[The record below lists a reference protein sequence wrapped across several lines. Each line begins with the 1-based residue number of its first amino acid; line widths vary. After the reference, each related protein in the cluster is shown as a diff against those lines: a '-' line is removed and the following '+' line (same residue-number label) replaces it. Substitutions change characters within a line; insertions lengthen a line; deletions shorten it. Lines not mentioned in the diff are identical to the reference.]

1 MKGPS
6 SQMQTTTKA
15 TLPDVIPATMR
26 AATLLGAG
34 GPDMLRVEDRPVPMP
49 GPAQMLIRTAWAGV
63 NPHDCAQ
70 RQRGSGPAGQTDI
83 LGLEVSGIV
92 AGVGEGVDERMIG
105 ERVVAL
111 VMGGG
116 NAEWCIAEEK
126 LVLPL
131 PDHISFREGGAL
143 PEGMFTAWFNV
154 MEAGRLAHGEW
165 LLVHG
170 GTGGVGSAAI
180 QIAVACGARVISTGG
195 SAEKQA
201 IARELGATLA
211 LNYRTDDVAAAVAE
225 ATGGRGV
232 NVILETTGG
241 AHATSNLDMLARDGR
256 IAHISG
262 RGTFSPPLG
271 MIMQK
276 RAVIT
281 GSLMRA
287 MELPRKIVVATLL
300 RERIWP
306 RLGRP
311 IRPLIDREFALADV
325 AEAHRRVDAGDTMG
339 RVLLRVWEPEGGE
352 TAA

>member
-211 LNYRTDDVAAAVAE
+211 PDDVLTAIDLPLWPADHGWSWQEYARRHGDFAIAGAGALLTLDGAGRIDRAALVIAGLGAVPVRLEAGERMLLNEAPSEALFTAIAAE
-225 ATGGRGV
+225 AETLEAMEDAYVTAQYRQHLAGV
-232 NVILETTGG
+232 LC
-241 AHATSNLDMLARDGR
+241 R
-256 IAHISG
+256 
-262 RGTFSPPLG
+262 
-271 MIMQK
+271 
-276 RAVIT
+276 RALREAAIRAKE
-281 GSLMRA
+281 GSL
-287 MELPRKIVVATLL
+287 
-300 RERIWP
+300 
-306 RLGRP
+306 
-311 IRPLIDREFALADV
+311 
-325 AEAHRRVDAGDTMG
+325 AHV
-339 RVLLRVWEPEGGE
+339 
-352 TAA
+352 